1 MSEAGKLFI
10 GGLAWETTEASL
22 REAFGKYGRIE
33 EAKVINDH
41 ETGRSRGFGFVTFSE
56 PSEADAALREMNDQ
70 ELDGR
75 PIRVDHASDR
85 GGRGGGGGGRG
96 GGRDSGRD
104 SYGGGRGGRGGS
116 RGGGSYRGGGSD
128 RYGSS
133 DRYSSGGGRSS
144 DRSSYSDRSSGGDRY
159 GGGSSGGSRG
169 GPYDRPSSSSDR
181 Y

>member
-96 GGRDSGRD
+96 GGRDRDSGYGGRD
-104 SYGGGRGGRGGS
+104 FGG
-116 RGGGSYRGGGSD
+116 
-128 RYGSS
+128 
-133 DRYSSGGGRSS
+133 SGGGRYDGYHFVVVCSLYSS
-144 DRSSYSDRSSGGDRY
+144 IRVLRQRALFNKFLVVQ
-159 GGGSSGGSRG
+159 
-169 GPYDRPSSSSDR
+169 
-181 Y
+181 